1 MENGH
6 DPAHPRSRRGIGAG
20 NARAGAGAA
29 PNKPAVTPTIE
40 HNNPD
45 PCVNAPSTVG
55 QGGDVD
61 DKTPHGKSLSEKL
74 ARSNGVICPP
84 PRVDPAIK
92 QPAPPGGIMPVIPP
106 PDTPGGAQI
115 QPK

>member
-1 MENGH
+1 MAMTRHILVLGAVSVLAM
-6 DPAHPRSRRGIGAG
+6 PALAQAPP
-20 NARAGAGAA
+20 

-61 DKTPHGKSLSEKL
+61 DKTPHAKSLSEKL